1 MFYRIIWEFS
11 QHGRRGCSQPQ
22 NLCSILTPNVPF
34 HGGSVK
40 TEMEGDIEQGITVGW
55 GETGELRRDKGK
67 SEGALMV
74 IPVIP
79 VPVIPVWYRPIFA
92 HFVSLCHRETAGQS
106 GTDKDVKVCQQQLR
120 DGG

>member
-40 TEMEGDIEQGITVGW
+40 TEMEGDIEQGITVGGW
-55 GETGELRRDKGK
+55 ETAELGRDKGK
-67 SEGALMV
+67 SEEGLVSSNLRALCL
-74 IPVIP
+74 I
-79 VPVIPVWYRPIFA
+79 
-92 HFVSLCHRETAGQS
+92 VSQ
-106 GTDKDVKVCQQQLR
+106 R
-120 DGG
+120 DCRTERDR